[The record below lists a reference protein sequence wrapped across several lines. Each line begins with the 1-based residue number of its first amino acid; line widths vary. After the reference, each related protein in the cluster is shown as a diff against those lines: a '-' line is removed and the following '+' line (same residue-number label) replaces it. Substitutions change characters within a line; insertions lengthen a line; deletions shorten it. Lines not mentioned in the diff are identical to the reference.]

1 MASGS
6 GSDRGKGGRKGDK
19 GANKRKDDIYDIP
32 SDDPDSVHDILSR
45 QHVQPINPS
54 APRPPPRIR
63 PPPPPHAPPQQY
75 FDLLVLPDNA
85 TDVAKR
91 INNKA
96 EVREIE
102 LRQGKE
108 LKGLEKGKANLEASL
123 AYTRGT
129 EPSQP
134 CATCSN
140 EKRPRGPFKRC
151 IVVEDEF
158 DGACTNCRY
167 NDEGKVCT
175 FHRLNA
181 NPTKSGKPRSASA
194 KPFTPKPRTPTRYRK
209 RAQKQIQDQK
219 AGNKGKGKEVVAE
232 EEGED
237 TKGGAEDEGDT
248 DNSSD
253 IGSGGDTD
261 SEQDVP
267 RNPWDLSYGPRKL
280 RGG

>member
-6 GSDRGKGGRKGDK
+6 GSGKGKSGRKGDK
-19 GANKRKDDIYDIP
+19 AANKRKDDIYDMP
-32 SDDPDSVHDILSR
+32 SDNPDSVHDILSR
-45 QHVQPINPS
+45 RHIQPINPS
-54 APRPPPRIR
+54 APRPPPRTR
-63 PPPPPHAPPQQY
+63 PPPPPPQQY

-85 TDVAKR
+85 TEVVKR

-102 LRQGKE
+102 LRQGRE

-129 EPSQP
+129 ESSQA
-134 CATCSN
+134 CTTCSN
-140 EKRPRGPFKRC
+140 KKRPRGPFKRC
-151 IVVEDEF
+151 IVMEGEF

-167 NDEGKVCT
+167 NDDGKVCT

-194 KPFTPKPRTPTRYRK
+194 KPFTPKPRPPTRYRK

-219 AGNKGKGKEVVAE
+219 ANGKEVAAE

-237 TKGGAEDEGDT
+237 TGGEEEEGDV

-253 IGSGGDTD
+253 IGSTEDTD
-261 SEQDVP
+261 SEGDVP
-267 RNPWDLSYGPRKL
+267 RNPWDLPYGPRKL
-280 RGG
+280 KGG